1 MTKKIITDENEQA
14 NNLGVVKSVRP
25 LGTQVLLELLTPQ
38 EMLGTK
44 VIVNDMVQH
53 KEFHGIVVA
62 VGNLLDMSKQGFKI
76 GDRVLLSGSG
86 VPVPNYDNSNRD
98 KILMEPFC
106 IKAVLN
112 GWLLSNIR
120 IRKKCE

>member
-1 MTKKIITDENEQA
+1 MAKKIITDESEST

-25 LGTQVLLELLTPQ
+25 IGTQVLIELLTPQ

-53 KEFHGIVVA
+53 KEFHGIVNS
-62 VGNLLDMSKQGFKI
+62 VGNLIDLSKQGFKI

-86 VPVPNYDNSNRD
+86 IPVPNYDNSHRE
-98 KILMEPFC
+98 KILMEPFA
-106 IKAVLN
+106 IKAILN
-112 GWLLSNIR
+112 G
-120 IRKKCE
+120 

>member
-1 MTKKIITDENEQA
+1 MTKKIITDENESTS
-14 NNLGVVKSVRP
+14 NLGVVKSVRP

-112 GWLLSNIR
+112 G
-120 IRKKCE
+120 

>member
-1 MTKKIITDENEQA
+1 MSKKIITDECENSC
-14 NNLGVVKSVRP
+14 NLGPVKSVKP
-25 LGTQVLLELLTPQ
+25 LGTQVLLELLTAQ

-62 VGNLLDMSKQGFKI
+62 VGNCLDMSKQGFKV
-76 GDRVLLSGSG
+76 GDRVLLSGTG
-86 VPVPNYDNSNRD
+86 VPVPNYDNSNRE

-112 GWLLSNIR
+112 A
-120 IRKKCE
+120 

>member
-1 MTKKIITDENEQA
+1 MNKKIIVDENDQT
-14 NNLGVVKSVRP
+14 NNLGAVRSVKP
-25 LGTQVLLELLTPQ
+25 IGTQVLLELLTPQ

-53 KEFHGIVVA
+53 KEFHGIVVS

-76 GDRVLLSGSG
+76 GDRVLLSGTG
-86 VPVPNYDNSNRD
+86 VPVPNYDNSNRE

-106 IKAVLN
+106 IKAILN
-112 GWLLSNIR
+112 G
-120 IRKKCE
+120 